1 MSEFNLNGV
10 TLNYQTFGDPAHPAL
25 VLSNSLGTN
34 LTMWTSQVE
43 FFKKDFY
50 VICYDTRGHGA
61 SSTPDGPY
69 TVSQLGQDVV
79 NLLDYLKVEKASF
92 CGISMGGL
100 VGQWLAIHKA
110 ERFNKIIVCNTAAK
124 IGQAAAWLERA
135 NLVREHGLSSI
146 AATAASRWFTEG
158 FIKDN
163 PDVIAALS
171 QDLAAGCN
179 MGYANCCEAL
189 ATEDLRESIER
200 ISIPLLVI
208 AGLQD
213 PVTTVEDGQFIVN
226 KVPHSQLF
234 AIDASHISNIE
245 RPDVFNQ
252 EMLRFLV
259 E

>member
-1 MSEFNLNGV
+1 MSKFNLNGV

-34 LTMWTSQVE
+34 LTMWKSQVE

-69 TVSQLGQDVV
+69 TVSLLGQDVV

-110 ERFNKIIVCNTAAK
+110 EHFNKIIVCNTAAK
-124 IGQAAAWLERA
+124 IGQARAWLERA

-146 AATAASRWFTEG
+146 AATAASRWFTES
-158 FIKDN
+158 FIKEN
-163 PDVIAALS
+163 TDVIASLS
-171 QDLAAGCN
+171 EDLAAGCN
-179 MGYANCCEAL
+179 MGYASCCEAL
-189 ATEDLRESIER
+189 ASEDLRESIAR

-208 AGLQD
+208 VGKQD
-213 PVTTVEDGQFIVN
+213 PITTVDDGLFIVS
-226 KVPHSQLF
+226 KVLHSQLVE
-234 AIDASHISNIE
+234 IDASHISNIE
-245 RPDVFNQ
+245 QSEFFNQ
-252 EMLRFLV
+252 KVFKFLTV
-259 E
+259 

>member
-1 MSEFNLNGV
+1 MAEFNLNGI
-10 TLNYQTFGDPAHPAL
+10 TLNYQTFGDATHPAL

-34 LTMWTSQVE
+34 LTMWASQVE

-79 NLLDYLKVEKASF
+79 NLLDYLKVKKASF

-110 ERFNKIIVCNTAAK
+110 EHFNKVIVCNTAAK
-124 IGQAAAWLERA
+124 IGQATAWLERA

-158 FIKDN
+158 FIKEN
-163 PDVIAALS
+163 ADVIASLS
-171 QDLAAGCN
+171 EDLASGCK

-213 PVTTVEDGQFIVN
+213 PVTTIEDGQFIVN
-226 KVPHSQLF
+226 KVPNSQLF
-234 AIDASHISNIE
+234 KIDASHISNIE
-245 RPDVFNQ
+245 QPDMFKQ
-252 EMLRFLV
+252 EVLRFLV